1 MSSPRL
7 AIDGGPPVRS
17 TVLPLVGP
25 LVDAAEAEA
34 VAAAVTS
41 GALIGAGK
49 LGLAVEAQLAGLL
62 GVERALLVNSCTAAL
77 EAAVLLANVG
87 PGDDVVLPSFTFV
100 SCANAVVRAGGRPV
114 FADIDPHTFNVTP
127 ETLARAITPATRA
140 VIVVHYAGRPCDMD
154 GILALAAERGIRVIE
169 DAAHALG
176 ATSRGRLLGT
186 LGDFGCFSF
195 HGSKDVVCGEG
206 GALVC
211 RHSADTDAAEILRE
225 KGTNR
230 SAFFRGEVNKYEWV
244 GLGGSLVV
252 SDILAA
258 MLQVQLGRLPAILA
272 RKRALAVRLTAA
284 LSDVSDRV
292 ALPPASAESSW
303 HLYPV
308 LVPQAHRDDVLA
320 ALKREGIGA
329 SFHYIPLHSSP
340 YARSLAGYSPADLPV
355 STHVADSLVRL
366 PIFPAI
372 TDTDIDDVVAAT
384 LKVVGRLLPS
394 HAAAR

>member
-25 LVDAAEAEA
+25 LVDMAEAEA

-41 GALIGAGK
+41 GALIGAGG
-49 LGLAVEAQLAGLL
+49 LGLAVEAELAGVL

-77 EAAVLLANVG
+77 EAAVLLANIG

-100 SCANAVVRAGGRPV
+100 SCANAVVRAGARPV
-114 FADIDPHTFNVTP
+114 FADIDPHTFNVTA
-127 ETLARAITPATRA
+127 ETLSRVITPATRA

-154 GILALAAERGIRVIE
+154 AILALAAERGIRVIE

-176 ATSRGRLLGT
+176 ATWRGRLLGT

-211 RHSADTDAAEILRE
+211 RDAADTNAAEILRE

-258 MLQVQLGRLPAILA
+258 MLRVQLGRLPAILA
-272 RKRALAVRLTAA
+272 RKRELAVRLTSA
-284 LSDVSDRV
+284 LAEVSDRV
-292 ALPPASAESSW
+292 ALPPASMESSW

-308 LVPQAHRDDVLA
+308 LVPQESRDAVIA

-329 SFHYIPLHSSP
+329 SFHYIPLHSAP
-340 YARSLAGYSPADLPV
+340 YARSLEGYTPVDLPA
-355 STHVADSLVRL
+355 TTRVAESLIRL

-372 TDTDIDDVVAAT
+372 TDSDIDDVVAAT